1 MLNFLFLHPLIH
13 TQMLTIYLI
22 RHGETIEN
30 CSGILQG
37 CTPGRLNKKG
47 EEQIK
52 ALSDR
57 LGGLKF
63 DAFVSSDLKRALD
76 SAAIINK
83 KFNLPIDL
91 CPLLRERDW
100 GSLTGMSYTEAK
112 KLDVFPND
120 VETQEHGCARA
131 VEFLNTMIIKYDGK
145 TILAMGH
152 GFINRCVLSAVYG
165 IPKSE
170 VQRMDNGECRIFS
183 YENTIELNN
192 STETDEVSAN

>member
-1 MLNFLFLHPLIH
+1 
-13 TQMLTIYLI
+13 MLTIYLI

-37 CTPGRLNKKG
+37 CTPGHLNKKG

-57 LGGLKF
+57 LEDLKF

-100 GSLTGMSYTEAK
+100 GSLTGMSY
-112 KLDVFPND
+112 
-120 VETQEHGCARA
+120 HGSK
-131 VEFLNTMIIKYDGK
+131 EI
-145 TILAMGH
+145 
-152 GFINRCVLSAVYG
+152 RC
-165 IPKSE
+165 IP
-170 VQRMDNGECRIFS
+170 
-183 YENTIELNN
+183 
-192 STETDEVSAN
+192 

>member
-37 CTPGRLNKKG
+37 CTPGHLNKKG

-83 KFNLPIDL
+83 KFNLPI
-91 CPLLRERDW
+91 CVHYCVKGIGVLLPVCHTR
-100 GSLTGMSYTEAK
+100 K
-112 KLDVFPND
+112 
-120 VETQEHGCARA
+120 
-131 VEFLNTMIIKYDGK
+131 
-145 TILAMGH
+145 
-152 GFINRCVLSAVYG
+152 
-165 IPKSE
+165 
-170 VQRMDNGECRIFS
+170 QRN
-183 YENTIELNN
+183 
-192 STETDEVSAN
+192 